1 VGRLGS
7 GVHEA
12 WTPVRLG
19 AGPPVLAWWVARIR
33 VMSTLVL
40 GPRPA
45 ELEALIE
52 LRRKAGADRHDEVW
66 NGVLHMAPAPT
77 HGHGRLQ
84 WQLAVVLGPLATAA
98 GLEAT
103 GEINIGAGAHDYRVP
118 DGALHRP
125 GAGGL
130 WHPTAALV
138 IEILSPDDE
147 TRDKLPFY
155 AAHAVDELLI
165 VDPAERQIEWL
176 ALRDG
181 EYHGIPRSRL
191 IELGAAELADRLEWP

>member
-1 VGRLGS
+1 
-7 GVHEA
+7 
-12 WTPVRLG
+12 
-19 AGPPVLAWWVARIR
+19 
-33 VMSTLVL
+33 MSTLVL
-40 GPRPA
+40 GPPPA

-66 NGVLHMAPAPT
+66 EGVLHMAPGPT

-98 GLEAT
+98 GLDAT
-103 GEINIGAGAHDYRVP
+103 GEVNIGTGQRDYRVP

-147 TRDKLPFY
+147 TLDKLPFY
-155 AAHAVDELLI
+155 AAHAVDEIVI
-165 VDPAERQIEWL
+165 VDPAKREVTWL
-176 ALRDG
+176 ALCKG
-181 EYHGIPRSRL
+181 EYHAARRSGL
-191 IELGAAELADRLEWP
+191 IELGAAELAERLDWE